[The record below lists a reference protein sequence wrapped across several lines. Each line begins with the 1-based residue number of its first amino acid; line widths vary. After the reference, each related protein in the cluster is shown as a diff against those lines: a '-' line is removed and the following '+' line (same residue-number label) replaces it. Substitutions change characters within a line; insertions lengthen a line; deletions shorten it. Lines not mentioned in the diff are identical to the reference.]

1 MIFPI
6 SLTALKYKKP
16 NARKGITTTISAKVL
31 ATVLRYKKPN
41 ARKGFFT
48 RQMDNGD
55 GYAKRNCPEVIV
67 RNIAPTTGQFRHWR
81 NRPLLPIPFQF
92 HFISF
97 SKNQQ
102 LSVNIPELRV

>member
-67 RNIAPTTGQFRHWR
+67 RNPAVASNSIHLGDSSAGGVTV
-81 NRPLLPIPFQF
+81 PLWD
-92 HFISF
+92 ISV
-97 SKNQQ
+97 S
-102 LSVNIPELRV
+102 